1 MTLEELQREQ
11 KKLVEEK
18 GFSLDLDDM
27 YKFLTLLHSEVS
39 ELADVWKKE
48 KDLEVV
54 REKGGLEL
62 ADIIIR
68 TMHIANILGVSAQH
82 YCELKMAQNFDRP
95 FRYNEVR

>member
-1 MTLEELQREQ
+1 MEELQREQ

-48 KDLEVV
+48 K
-54 REKGGLEL
+54 
-62 ADIIIR
+62 
-68 TMHIANILGVSAQH
+68 T
-82 YCELKMAQNFDRP
+82 
-95 FRYNEVR
+95 